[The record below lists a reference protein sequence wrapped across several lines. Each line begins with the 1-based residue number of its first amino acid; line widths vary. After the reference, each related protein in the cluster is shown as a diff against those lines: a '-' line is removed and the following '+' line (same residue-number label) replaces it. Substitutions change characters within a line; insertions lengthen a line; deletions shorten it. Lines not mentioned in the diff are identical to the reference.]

1 MASNDWR
8 RSRAFRHG
16 LLKTLFGILVA
27 ASSCA
32 QETQQYGGVRSGK
45 WAVRAQPA
53 TVETY
58 RGKDCL
64 AVSTQAGLVLKELE
78 FESGTI
84 EMDVAVPQQG
94 GFAGVDFRAESD
106 GKRFERIYFRPQASA
121 TPHAIQYDPHF
132 NGYSNWQTYHGPV
145 YEGNAPL
152 PEDGDWFHVKIE
164 VVGSQARVF
173 VDDAQEPQLV
183 VQELMSG
190 SSGGAVGLWG
200 TGARFAD
207 IAIRGSDDSPATQ
220 PAATPGASGQ
230 AFTLAPGAMA
240 QWGVSEPF
248 VIPADMGDEAQRTDS
263 IRRRMEEADYANW
276 GEVQP
281 EDERGLVNLNRLVMN
296 RPGGNATVLA
306 GVVLVADEAQRT
318 QLFFDS
324 AEGVVVFLNGQ
335 SLYAGN
341 DIKDQ
346 PAWRVESDGH
356 RVDLPLDEGRNELI
370 LAVSS
375 QRFGWAFLA
384 RLSDPGNLVIK
395 PLIGVE

>member
-1 MASNDWR
+1 MASSDWR
-8 RSRAFRHG
+8 RSLVLKHG
-16 LLKTLFGILVA
+16 LLRTLVGILVA
-27 ASSCA
+27 ASACA

-64 AVSTQAGLVLKELE
+64 AVSTPAGLVLKELE

-84 EMDVAVPQQG
+84 EMDMALSQQG
-94 GFAGVDFRAESD
+94 GFLGVDFRIEPD

-132 NGYSNWQTYHGPV
+132 NGYSNWQTYHGPL
-145 YEGNAPL
+145 YEGNTPL
-152 PEDGDWFHVKIE
+152 PGDAGWFHVKIE

-183 VQELMSG
+183 VRELMSG
-190 SSGGAVGLWG
+190 SSAGAVGLWG
-200 TGARFAD
+200 TGAFFAD
-207 IAIRGSDDSPATQ
+207 IAIRRSDDSSATQ
-220 PAATPGASGQ
+220 PAATPGAPGQ
-230 AFTLAPGAMA
+230 AFTLAPGTIA
-240 QWGVSEPF
+240 QWGVSQPF

-281 EDERGLVNLNRLVMN
+281 EDERGLVNLNRLVID

-306 GVVLVADEAQRT
+306 GVVILADESQRR
-318 QLFFDS
+318 QLSFDS

-346 PAWRVESDGH
+346 PAWRVASDDH
-356 RVDLPLDEGRNELI
+356 SVELPLEKGRNELV

-375 QRFGWAFLA
+375 QRYGWAFLG
-384 RLSDPGNLVIK
+384 RLSDPGSLVTK